1 VDSNKERIEQ
11 AWRERIPH
19 GDLGNGY
26 FRNPVLV
33 GPGSDNTV
41 VRVGAD
47 FYMMAGGGWPDQL
60 VWHSRDLV
68 NWRPITRALRVY
80 DGRAWASDLVYHQ
93 GRFYI
98 YTTQV
103 DPARGYQ
110 GPLNLSQ
117 RSLLGNPCQCD
128 VDRGFKNV
136 VLWADDPAGPW
147 SDPIDLGVYGYID
160 PGHVVDQEGNR
171 YLYFNKGTVVRLAA
185 DGLSTVGPLR
195 QVYTGWQYPSHWVVE
210 CMCLEAPKLTYRQG
224 WYYLVSAQGGTA
236 GPSTAHM
243 AVVARSRSVEGPWEN
258 SPYNPLVRTE
268 RRDERWWRQGHG
280 TLIDDV
286 AGQWWLL
293 YTGYENGYAVYG
305 KQSLLLPV
313 EWTADGWP
321 RIVPGVS
328 ATDLLPM
335 PAGEN
340 VGHGMPLS
348 DDFVTDSIGIQWM
361 WDPAIDAGEAFAVGG
376 GALRVRAGGATPLEA
391 VALSVMPVNHA
402 YEVEVEVRV
411 SEGAEGGILLAPSA
425 PSGNW
430 AAAGIK
436 AGEVFAKWP
445 AQANHLP
452 WQGEGL
458 AVKVRSDRY
467 DVSCFYRGEEGRWVQ
482 FPNATEVTSCR
493 RVSLYG
499 AGRGEV
505 VFKRFR
511 YRGLD

>member
-1 VDSNKERIEQ
+1 MHVDSNKERIEQ

-171 YLYFNKGTVVRLAA
+171 
-185 DGLSTVGPLR
+185 
-195 QVYTGWQYPSHWVVE
+195 
-210 CMCLEAPKLTYRQG
+210 
-224 WYYLVSAQGGTA
+224 
-236 GPSTAHM
+236 
-243 AVVARSRSVEGPWEN
+243 
-258 SPYNPLVRTE
+258 
-268 RRDERWWRQGHG
+268 
-280 TLIDDV
+280 
-286 AGQWWLL
+286 
-293 YTGYENGYAVYG
+293 
-305 KQSLLLPV
+305 
-313 EWTADGWP
+313 
-321 RIVPGVS
+321 
-328 ATDLLPM
+328 
-335 PAGEN
+335 
-340 VGHGMPLS
+340 
-348 DDFVTDSIGIQWM
+348 
-361 WDPAIDAGEAFAVGG
+361 
-376 GALRVRAGGATPLEA
+376 
-391 VALSVMPVNHA
+391 
-402 YEVEVEVRV
+402 
-411 SEGAEGGILLAPSA
+411 
-425 PSGNW
+425 
-430 AAAGIK
+430 
-436 AGEVFAKWP
+436 
-445 AQANHLP
+445 
-452 WQGEGL
+452 
-458 AVKVRSDRY
+458 
-467 DVSCFYRGEEGRWVQ
+467 
-482 FPNATEVTSCR
+482 
-493 RVSLYG
+493 
-499 AGRGEV
+499 
-505 VFKRFR
+505 
-511 YRGLD
+511 